1 MKISQ
6 TSERKL
12 PIKLLLL
19 VVCIWLYYRDATGCN
34 NYITFSGE
42 NVVGRF
48 YRDHILIVH
57 FDTMDTKLLFPN
69 SETITFQ
76 DAEATAHVSNGT
88 ICFFG

>member
-19 VVCIWLYYRDATGCN
+19 VVCVWLYYRDTTGT
-34 NYITFSGE
+34 YITFSGE

-48 YRDHILIVH
+48 YHYHILIVH